1 MVFNWFLRIFH
12 TLLTSVKLKNNPIEP
27 ETKKALS
34 MLVSSFGRH
43 GEQVHPGVEPV
54 GQQILLTA
62 SQDGWSSAKVELNPQ
77 QLKVL

>member
-1 MVFNWFLRIFH
+1 M
-12 TLLTSVKLKNNPIEP
+12 KLKNNPMEP
-27 ETKKALS
+27 ETKNALS
-34 MLVSSFGRH
+34 MLVSSFGKQ

-62 SQDGWSSAKVELNPQ
+62 SQDGWSSANVVLNPQ